1 MTENKVNRNY
11 KDTVF
16 RMLFQDRENLLSLYN
31 AVNGTVYEDV
41 DGLVITTLQD
51 AVYMNYKNDVSFVF
65 DFTLSIYE
73 HQSTVN
79 QNMPLRDLIYV
90 SKVLQG
96 QMKDQDIYSSRQ
108 IKLPTPKFV
117 VFYNGTDEQPEKQTL
132 RLSDAYEKQLEE
144 VELEL
149 TVTVYNINYGHNQK
163 LLEAC
168 QTLKE
173 YAQYVAAVREYA
185 KEMPLSEAVES
196 AVDSCIR
203 QGILADFLRKN
214 RAEAIEM
221 SIFEYD
227 EEKHLKSEREIWLA
241 EGIEEGTRLGIEKG
255 IASEIVSM
263 GLECGLSKEQILHR
277 LQTKLNISEHTA
289 KEYFE
294 QYRKEPIRI

>member
-31 AVNGTVYEDV
+31 AVNGTAYEDV

-185 KEMPLSEAVES
+185 KEMPLAEAVES

-203 QGILADFLRKN
+203 QGILEDFLRKN

-227 EEKHLKSEREIWLA
+227 EEKHLKSEREIWIT
-241 EGIEEGTRLGIEKG
+241 EGKQLG

-277 LQTKLNISEHTA
+277 LQTKLNISEQTA
-289 KEYFE
+289 KEYFDK
-294 QYRKEPIRI
+294 YSKEPVRI

>member
-1 MTENKVNRNY
+1 MTESNVNRNY

-16 RMLFQDRENLLSLYN
+16 RMLFKDKENLLSLYN
-31 AVNGTVYEDV
+31 AVNGTTYTDTEN
-41 DGLVITTLQD
+41 LEITTLKD

-117 VFYNGTDEQPEKQTL
+117 VFYNGTDEQPEKQIL
-132 RLSDAYEKQLEE
+132 RLSDAYEKRLEE

-173 YAQYVAAVREYA
+173 YAQYVAVVREYA
-185 KEMPLSEAVES
+185 KEMPLAEAVES

-227 EEKHLKSEREIWLA
+227 EEKHLKSERKIWLA
-241 EGIEEGTRLGIEKG
+241 EG

-277 LQTKLNISEHTA
+277 LQAKLNISEQTA
-289 KEYFE
+289 KEYFDK
-294 QYRKEPIRI
+294 YSKEPVRI

>member
-1 MTENKVNRNY
+1 MTESNVNRNY

-16 RMLFQDRENLLSLYN
+16 RMLFKNKENLLSLYN
-31 AVNGTVYEDV
+31 AVNGTTYTDTEN
-41 DGLVITTLQD
+41 LEITTLKD

-65 DFTLSIYE
+65 DFELNLYE
-73 HQSTVN
+73 HQSTIN
-79 QNMPLRDLIYV
+79 PNMPLRNLIYV
-90 SKVLQG
+90 TRVLQG
-96 QMKDQDIYSSRQ
+96 FIRDQDIYSSRQ

-185 KEMPLSEAVES
+185 KEMPLAEAVES

-241 EGIEEGTRLGIEKG
+241 EGI
-255 IASEIVSM
+255 ASEIVSM

-277 LQTKLNISEHTA
+277 LQTKLNISEQTA
-289 KEYFE
+289 KEYFDK
-294 QYRKEPIRI
+294 YSKEPVRI

>member
-31 AVNGTVYEDV
+31 AVNGTAYEDV

-117 VFYNGTDEQPEKQTL
+117 VFYNGTDEQPEKQIL

-144 VELEL
+144 IELEL

-185 KEMPLSEAVES
+185 KEMPLAEAVES

-241 EGIEEGTRLGIEKG
+241 EGI
-255 IASEIVSM
+255 ASEIVSM

-277 LQTKLNISEHTA
+277 LQMKLNISEQTA

>member
-1 MTENKVNRNY
+1 
-11 KDTVF
+11 
-16 RMLFQDRENLLSLYN
+16 
-31 AVNGTVYEDV
+31 
-41 DGLVITTLQD
+41 
-51 AVYMNYKNDVSFVF
+51 
-65 DFTLSIYE
+65 
-73 HQSTVN
+73 
-79 QNMPLRDLIYV
+79 MPLRDLIYV

-132 RLSDAYEKQLEE
+132 RLSDAYEKRLEE

-185 KEMPLSEAVES
+185 KEMPLVEAVES

-227 EEKHLKSEREIWLA
+227 EEKHLKSEREIWIT
-241 EGIEEGTRLGIEKG
+241 EGKQLG

-277 LQTKLNISEHTA
+277 LQTKLNISEQTA
-289 KEYFE
+289 KEYFDK
-294 QYRKEPIRI
+294 YSKEPVRI

>member
-1 MTENKVNRNY
+1 MAENKVNRNY

-16 RMLFQDRENLLSLYN
+16 RMLFQDRKNLLSLYN

-185 KEMPLSEAVES
+185 KEMPLAEAVES

-227 EEKHLKSEREIWLA
+227 EEKHLKSEREIWIT
-241 EGIEEGTRLGIEKG
+241 EGKQLG

-277 LQTKLNISEHTA
+277 LQTKLNISEQTA

>member
-31 AVNGTVYEDV
+31 AVNGTAYEDV

-173 YAQYVAAVREYA
+173 YAQYVAVVREYA
-185 KEMPLSEAVES
+185 KEKPLSEAVES

-263 GLECGLSKEQILHR
+263 GLDMLVFLRSR
-277 LQTKLNISEHTA
+277 
-289 KEYFE
+289 YFIVC
-294 QYRKEPIRI
+294 RRN

>member
-1 MTENKVNRNY
+1 MAENKVNRNY

-31 AVNGTVYEDV
+31 AVNGTAYEDV

-132 RLSDAYEKQLEE
+132 RLSDAYEKRLEE

-173 YAQYVAAVREYA
+173 YAQYVAVVREYA
-185 KEMPLSEAVES
+185 KEMPLAEAVES

-241 EGIEEGTRLGIEKG
+241 EGI
-255 IASEIVSM
+255 ASEIVSM

-277 LQTKLNISEHTA
+277 LQMKLNISEQTA

>member
-31 AVNGTVYEDV
+31 AVNGTAYEDV
-41 DGLVITTLQD
+41 DGLMITTLQD

-79 QNMPLRDLIYV
+79 QNMPLRDLVYV

-117 VFYNGTDEQPEKQTL
+117 VFYNGTDEQPEKQIL

-168 QTLKE
+168 QTLNE
-173 YAQYVAAVREYA
+173 YAQYVEVVREYA
-185 KEMPLSEAVES
+185 KEMPLAEAVES
-196 AVDSCIR
+196 AIDSCIR
-203 QGILADFLRKN
+203 QGILEDFLRKN

-241 EGIEEGTRLGIEKG
+241 EGI
-255 IASEIVSM
+255 ASEIVSM

-277 LQTKLNISEHTA
+277 LQTKLNISEQTA
-289 KEYFE
+289 KEYFDK
-294 QYRKEPIRI
+294 YSKEPVRI